1 MTLKQLLPHCRKP
14 ELSIPYNTCFVV
26 KKKKSVWHTLSVK
39 PVVNIPYCCDI
50 KVTLVTL
57 PYGNVVSTLK
67 HLLCHNNM
75 INFCMP
81 SLISHNCS
89 VPCCSYIKATL
100 AILRHAKAVTT
111 IKHMLCHNNMDFC
124 TSSLIGQNCS
134 EHALLQ

>member
-1 MTLKQLLPHCRKP
+1 M
-14 ELSIPYNTCFVV
+14 
-26 KKKKSVWHTLSVK
+26 
-39 PVVNIPYCCDI
+39 NIPYCCDI

-111 IKHMLCHNNMDFC
+111 IKHFVIITWISVHQALSVKIVVNMPY
-124 TSSLIGQNCS
+124 CS
-134 EHALLQ
+134 DLKGTLTTLQ